1 MFSGGSERFHR
12 GGDAEL
18 TAEMRRAS
26 ADGSAEGC
34 WAFGGGGVGGA
45 CVQRGM
51 EVCTSPHVG
60 TAVVKRE
67 GQQGRWGQRACL
79 PLARYLGPLI
89 DLRAHLS

>member
-1 MFSGGSERFHR
+1 MDQLR
-12 GGDAEL
+12 GAGRLGAGL
-18 TAEMRRAS
+18 
-26 ADGSAEGC
+26 
-34 WAFGGGGVGGA
+34 GGVA

-51 EVCTSPHVG
+51 GVCTSPHVG

-89 DLRAHLS
+89 KGAFVLGRPGCR